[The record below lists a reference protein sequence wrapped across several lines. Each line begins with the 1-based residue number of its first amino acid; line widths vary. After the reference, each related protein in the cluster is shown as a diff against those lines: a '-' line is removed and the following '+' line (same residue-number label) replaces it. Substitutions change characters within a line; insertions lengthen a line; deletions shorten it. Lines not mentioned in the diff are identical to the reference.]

1 MPSLLVKLSRLEGWK
16 FQIYVIFVV
25 KTLKILTMF
34 LKIAPLFKEFG
45 ILLNI
50 IVQLLF
56 FMKVTSSIDYKYFIR
71 TLEVIII
78 CLINQWKILIKFCGV
93 FGIIKIKCFLRRFN
107 QTPFSSLIKAT
118 SIYRNLLDYL
128 MDSYHL
134 HER

>member
-45 ILLNI
+45 IGLNI

-56 FMKVTSSIDYKYFIR
+56 FVKVTSSIDYKYFIR
-71 TLEVIII
+71 TIEVIII
-78 CLINQWKILIKFCGV
+78 CLINQWKILI
-93 FGIIKIKCFLRRFN
+93 
-107 QTPFSSLIKAT
+107 
-118 SIYRNLLDYL
+118 
-128 MDSYHL
+128 
-134 HER
+134 